1 MHYSTLDYDDY
12 YSRKDEYIEN
22 EMQNV
27 RNLGFQKLA
36 TIVPHPKFIEDIAL
50 TLSYSFFE
58 GHKSSERIVET
69 LKLSK
74 LELLSFQEEFKE
86 FKELFL
92 KDHEHNY
99 YF

>member
-1 MHYSTLDYDDY
+1 MHYSVFEYDDY
-12 YSRKDEYIEN
+12 YSRKDEMIEN

-36 TIVPHPKFIEDIAL
+36 TIVPHPKFIEDVAL

-58 GHKSSERIVET
+58 GHRSSERIVEK
-69 LKLSK
+69 LDLSK
-74 LELLSFQEEFKE
+74 MELWAFQEEFSE

-92 KDHEHNY
+92 KENEINY